1 MQFCEVFDL
10 CSGIGRPRAC
20 GHVAC
25 DACTDPVTN
34 ACLTCVPSE
43 PNEYLRFAL
52 LEECREEWPL
62 ASAQTWAV
70 A

>member
-1 MQFCEVFDL
+1 
-10 CSGIGRPRAC
+10 
-20 GHVAC
+20 
-25 DACTDPVTN
+25 VTN